1 MAQTGTINAQSNSR
15 TLTALVLQHSEL
27 TCWGLEQDHI
37 EAGSVCQRFGE
48 VSELFCIFMLI

>member
-37 EAGSVCQRFGE
+37 EAGSVCQGFGE
-48 VSELFCIFMLI
+48 VSELFAFLC